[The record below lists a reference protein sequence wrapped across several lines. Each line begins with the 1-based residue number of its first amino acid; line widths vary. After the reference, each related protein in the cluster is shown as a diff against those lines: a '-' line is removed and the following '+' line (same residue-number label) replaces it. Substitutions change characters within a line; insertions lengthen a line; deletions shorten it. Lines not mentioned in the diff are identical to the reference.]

1 MARPRAGPY
10 ITSNVRQ
17 PTLRQERELKEAAG
31 LCVMRNSLQSSSKAS
46 SQSPAQ
52 TSSFTSAFV
61 KMMASLLMTMGIVT
75 GEGAM
80 ADERL
85 ELLEQMAP
93 QRPGMKTEDDYRR
106 FAKERGL
113 PQLAEPTPKDMDR
126 LRSQSQKELR
136 LEEEYSRRN
145 SSNLSNMSDEEILDA
160 IRLKRADSIEP
171 PSVDAREDWPKT
183 PEEFE
188 KKYGR
193 PPQRREEID
202 FYFDTDDDS
211 IDE

>member
-1 MARPRAGPY
+1 
-10 ITSNVRQ
+10 
-17 PTLRQERELKEAAG
+17 
-31 LCVMRNSLQSSSKAS
+31 MRNSLQSSSKAS

-52 TSSFTSAFV
+52 TSSFTFALV

-85 ELLEQMAP
+85 ELHEQMVP
-93 QRPGMKTEDDYRR
+93 QRPGMKTEDDYQR
-106 FAKERGL
+106 FVKERGL
-113 PQLAEPTPKDMDR
+113 QQRSEPTPKDMDR
-126 LRSQSQKELR
+126 LRAESQKELR

-145 SSNLSNMSDEEILDA
+145 SSNLSNMSDDEILDA

-211 IDE
+211 DE

>member
-1 MARPRAGPY
+1 MARQRAGPY
-10 ITSNVRQ
+10 TEHNVRK
-17 PTLRQERELKEAAG
+17 PALREQRELEEAAG

-52 TSSFTSAFV
+52 TSSFTFALV

-85 ELLEQMAP
+85 ELHEQMVP
-93 QRPGMKTEDDYRR
+93 QRPGMKTEDDYQR
-106 FAKERGL
+106 FVKERGL
-113 PQLAEPTPKDMDR
+113 QQRSEPTPKDMDR
-126 LRSQSQKELR
+126 LRAESQKELR

-145 SSNLSNMSDEEILDA
+145 SSNLSNMSDDEILDA

-211 IDE
+211 DE

>member
-1 MARPRAGPY
+1 MAGQRAGPY
-10 ITSNVRQ
+10 TEHNVRK
-17 PTLRQERELKEAAG
+17 PTLREQRELEEAAG
-31 LCVMRNSLQSSSKAS
+31 LCVMRNPLQSSSKAS
-46 SQSPAQ
+46 SPAQ
-52 TSSFTSAFV
+52 TSSFTCAIV
-61 KMMASLLMTMGIVT
+61 KMMASLLMMMGIVT

-80 ADERL
+80 ADDLL
-85 ELLEQMAP
+85 ELHEQMLP
-93 QRPGMKTEDDYRR
+93 QRPGMKTEDDYQR

-113 PQLAEPTPKDMDR
+113 QQRSEPTRNDMDR
-126 LRSQSQKELR
+126 LRVESQKELR

-211 IDE
+211 DE

>member
-46 SQSPAQ
+46 SQCPAQ
-52 TSSFTSAFV
+52 TSSFTLAIV
-61 KMMASLLMTMGIVT
+61 KMMASLLMTMGMVT
-75 GEGAM
+75 EEGAM

-93 QRPGMKTEDDYRR
+93 KRRGMKTEGVYGRSE
-106 FAKERGL
+106 KERGL
-113 PQLAEPTPKDMDR
+113 PKLAEPPQKDMDR
-126 LRSQSQKELR
+126 RRSKSKKELR
-136 LEEEYSRRN
+136 LEEESSRRN

-160 IRLKRADSIEP
+160 IRLKRADSIE
-171 PSVDAREDWPKT
+171 
-183 PEEFE
+183 
-188 KKYGR
+188 
-193 PPQRREEID
+193 
-202 FYFDTDDDS
+202 
-211 IDE
+211 

>member
-1 MARPRAGPY
+1 MARQRAGPY
-10 ITSNVRQ
+10 TEHNVRK
-17 PTLRQERELKEAAG
+17 PTLREQRELREAAG
-31 LCVMRNSLQSSSKAS
+31 LCVMRNSPQSSSKAS
-46 SQSPAQ
+46 SQNPAQ
-52 TSSFTSAFV
+52 TSSFTFALV

-113 PQLAEPTPKDMDR
+113 PQVSEPTPKDMDR

-160 IRLKRADSIEP
+160 IRLKRADNFEP

-202 FYFDTDDDS
+202 FYFDTDDDG
-211 IDE
+211 DE